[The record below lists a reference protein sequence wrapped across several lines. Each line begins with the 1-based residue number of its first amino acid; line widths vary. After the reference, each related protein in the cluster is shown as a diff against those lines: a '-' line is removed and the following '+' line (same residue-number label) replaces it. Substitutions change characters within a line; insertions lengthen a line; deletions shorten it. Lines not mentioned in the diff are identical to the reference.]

1 MAYIIYT
8 DTSTNL
14 PVRMTEPFGV
24 KVIPFSYIIDD
35 VPYSCM
41 DIEAFDGHGYYD
53 SIRNG
58 KKINTSQI
66 TPQLYIDNME
76 DDLKAG
82 YDIIFISMSSGI
94 SGSYNSAEAAAKM
107 LKEDYPESK
116 ILTVDTRCASLAEG
130 IVVRRAIEL
139 KAQGMEIEELQKE
152 LLDLSERVYQVFTVD
167 DLMHLMR
174 TGRVSNVT
182 AVVGTL
188 LNIKPLLKGNE
199 LGQIVQ
205 LGKVRGRAKSLQG
218 VADKYAELVCNPEE
232 QTVYIAHTDCYDDA
246 KKLADLL
253 NEKRPPKEIEIVMY
267 EPVTG
272 AHVGPGA
279 VALFFVASKGDR
291 SR

>member
-1 MAYIIYT
+1 MSYTIFT

-14 PVRMTEPFGV
+14 PVRMTEPYGV
-24 KVIPFSYIIDD
+24 KVIPFSYI
-35 VPYSCM
+35 VKGQAYSCM

-53 SIRNG
+53 SIRKGENVT
-58 KKINTSQI
+58 TSQI

-76 DDLKAG
+76 EDLKQG
-82 YDIIFISMSSGI
+82 NDILFISMSSGI
-94 SGSYNSAEAAAKM
+94 SGSYGSSMVAAKM
-107 LKEDYPESK
+107 LMEDYPERK
-116 ILTVDTRCASLAEG
+116 IVCIDTRAASFGEG
-130 IVVRRAIEL
+130 LVVRRAIEL
-139 KAQGMEIEELQKE
+139 KAMGLSLEEIEKE

-167 DLMHLMR
+167 NLMYLVR
-174 TGRVSNVT
+174 TGRVNNVT

-205 LGKVRGRAKSLQG
+205 FGKVRGRSKSFQG
-218 VADKYAELVCNPEE
+218 IVDKYNELVKNPSE
-232 QTVYIAHTDCYDDA
+232 QTIYIAHTDCYDEA
-246 KKLADLL
+246 CVLADMIKAV
-253 NEKRPPKEIEIVMY
+253 NPPANIEIVMY

-279 VALFFVASKGDR
+279 IALFFVADKGDR

>member
-1 MAYIIYT
+1 
-8 DTSTNL
+8 
-14 PVRMTEPFGV
+14 
-24 KVIPFSYIIDD
+24 
-35 VPYSCM
+35 
-41 DIEAFDGHGYYD
+41 
-53 SIRNG
+53 
-58 KKINTSQI
+58 
-66 TPQLYIDNME
+66 
-76 DDLKAG
+76 
-82 YDIIFISMSSGI
+82 
-94 SGSYNSAEAAAKM
+94 
-107 LKEDYPESK
+107 
-116 ILTVDTRCASLAEG
+116 
-130 IVVRRAIEL
+130 
-139 KAQGMEIEELQKE
+139 MEIEELQKE